1 MAKEM
6 NKKTQ
11 SMGRKVC
18 KILVWSLLLLY
29 YPVVLSFV
37 SSEKAQTQCNEIL
50 ARVTNKGDDVM
61 MTDQQIMRLVN
72 SKWPSLKDTKLCEL
86 DLQEMEN
93 VVEKTPAV
101 MRCEI
106 YPTPGGVLHVEV
118 WQREPIMHVFTS
130 SGSYYMDD
138 EATIFR
144 AERDMYANTI
154 VVNGAVNS
162 SLDEVD
168 GLISLCKYIRDDA
181 FWHSQIEQVYVT
193 EKLEFIL
200 VPRVGDHVV
209 EFGKVDR
216 MEEKFEELFALY
228 SKGWKPQEWNSYK
241 RVNLKY
247 KGQIICT
254 KK

>member
-1 MAKEM
+1 MAKEKE
-6 NKKTQ
+6 NKMR
-11 SMGRKVC
+11 SWGRKGC

-29 YPVVLSFV
+29 YPVVSSFV
-37 SSEKAQTQCNEIL
+37 SSEKNETLCEEII
-50 ARVTNKGDDVM
+50 AKVANKGDDVM
-61 MTDQQIMRLVN
+61 MTDQQLLRLVN
-72 SKWPSLKDTKLCEL
+72 SKWPSLKGTKLCEL
-86 DLQEMEN
+86 NLQNMEN
-93 VVEKTPAV
+93 IVEKTPAV
-101 MRCEI
+101 MRCEM

-118 WQREPIMHVFTS
+118 WQREPIMHVFTA

-138 EATIFR
+138 EGTIFR

-168 GLISLCKYIRDDA
+168 GLIRICKYIRDDA
-181 FWHSQIEQVYVT
+181 FWHSQIEQIYVT

-209 EFGKVDR
+209 EFGKADR
-216 MEEKFEELFALY
+216 MDEKFESLYALY
-228 SKGWKPQEWNSYK
+228 RKGWKPQEWNTYK